1 MNERSGGMAIPS
13 TALLGQCCEACGGDG
28 ENYCEYAHAMRTCP
42 ECMGTGVV
50 DIEQILEDEPCDGL
64 VPNK

>member
-1 MNERSGGMAIPS
+1 MKTGDHKATQEIE
-13 TALLGQCCEACGGDG
+13 GQCCEACNGEG

-50 DIEQILEDEPCDGL
+50 DSEQILDNEITDRVENMDGK
-64 VPNK
+64 P